1 MALRINNLISDVTG
15 FPVFAGGGPC
25 LLGFATPDEIEVVE
39 GNLLSFPWG
48 VWGLDGNDTIG
59 GSSDSN
65 ERLLGNNGNDAIGGG
80 GGNDIIYGGKDNDL
94 LDGNEGNDVV
104 RGDAGND
111 IIFGGF
117 GNDIL
122 RGGQGDDDLNGN
134 EGNDFLA
141 GDRGVDVLTG
151 GFGADIFVLRSN
163 DEAFGINGADVITD
177 FNFDEGDRIGLTDG
191 LTELDLFFED
201 DNLIAYD
208 NDGIINDMVVANIIT
223 GQIVGVVLNTNSFEL
238 TGAFEQASPFALAVN
253 GSQFQFLA

>member
-15 FPVFAGGGPC
+15 FPVFAGGGPR
-25 LLGFATPDEIEVVE
+25 LLGFATPDEILVGD
-39 GNLLSFPWG
+39 GNLSFFPWG

-80 GGNDIIYGGKDNDL
+80 GGNDIIYGGKDNDR

-104 RGDAGND
+104 RGDAGSD
-111 IIFGGF
+111 VIFGGF
-117 GNDIL
+117 GNDL
-122 RGGQGDDDLNGN
+122 VRGGQGDDDLDGN
-134 EGNDFLA
+134 EGNDFLV

-151 GFGADIFVLRSN
+151 GSGADIFVLTSN
-163 DEAFGINGADVITD
+163 EGFGVNAADVITD
-177 FNFDEGDRIGLTDG
+177 FRFDEGDRIGLTDG
-191 LTELDLFFED
+191 LTELDLLFTD

-208 NDGIINDMVVANIIT
+208 NDGIVNDMVILNRRD
-223 GQIVGVVLNTNSFEL
+223 GRIVGVVLNTDSFDL
-238 TGAFEQASPFALAVN
+238 VGAFEQASPFALAIN

>member
-1 MALRINNLISDVTG
+1 MALTINNLISDVTG
-15 FPVFAGGGPC
+15 FPVFAGGGPRF
-25 LLGFATPDEIEVVE
+25 LGFATPDEIDVVE
-39 GNLLSFPWG
+39 GNLSSFPWG

-80 GGNDIIYGGKDNDL
+80 GGNDIIYGGKDDDR
-94 LDGNEGNDVV
+94 LDGNDGNDVV

-111 IIFGGF
+111 VIFGGF

-122 RGGQGDDDLNGN
+122 RGGQGDDDLYGN
-134 EGNDFLA
+134 EGTDFLA

-151 GFGADIFVLRSN
+151 GIGGDIFVLRSN
-163 DEAFGINGADVITD
+163 EEFGVYAADVITD
-177 FNFDEGDRIGLTDG
+177 FSFDEGDRIGLTDG

-208 NDGIINDMVVANIIT
+208 NDGIINDMVIANIIT

>member
-15 FPVFAGGGPC
+15 FPVFAGGGPR
-25 LLGFATPDEIEVVE
+25 LLGFATPDEIGVE
-39 GNLLSFPWG
+39 NGNLSSFPWG

-80 GGNDIIYGGKDNDL
+80 GGNDIIYGGKDNDR
-94 LDGNEGNDVV
+94 LDGNDGNDVV

-151 GFGADIFVLRSN
+151 GLGADIFVLRSN

-191 LTELDLFFED
+191 LTELNLFFED

-208 NDGIINDMVVANIIT
+208 NDGIINDMVIENIIT

>member
-1 MALRINNLISDVTG
+1 MALKVNNLIGDLTG
-15 FPVFAGGGPC
+15 FPVFAGGGPRV
-25 LLGFATPDEIEVVE
+25 LGFATPDEIDLED
-39 GNLLSFPWG
+39 GSLSSFPWG

-65 ERLLGNNGNDAIGGG
+65 ERLLGNNGNDVIAGNN
-80 GGNDIIYGGKDNDL
+80 GNDIIYGGKDADL
-94 LDGNEGNDVV
+94 VDGNEGNDLV

-117 GNDIL
+117 GSDIL
-122 RGGQGDDDLNGN
+122 RGGQGDDDLDGNG
-134 EGNDFLA
+134 GNDFLA

-151 GFGADIFVLRSN
+151 SLGGDIFVLRSN
-163 DEAFGINGADVITD
+163 DEFGVQGADVITD

-208 NDGIINDMVVANIIT
+208 NDGIFNDMVIENLVT
-223 GQIVGVVLNTNSFEL
+223 GQIVGIVLNTDNFEL
-238 TGAFEQASPFALAVN
+238 VGAFEQASPFALAVN